1 MYWVSFTS
9 EFVDLNH
16 SSRSLDLKTGLGK
29 AQRPQLPHCK
39 TRPGSAVSCL
49 PLSHFAPL
57 PRMVLHQL
65 RFHSAA
71 DIRNLRMDWTF
82 YNSSQLHTT
91 CELPRKKKNSKKFSP
106 ALSPNSKSTHRRC
119 ADIQIF
125 PWNSGAV
132 RRTAEPKLKI
142 HLLEWKLWKNQS
154 SESALQLTTVCLERR
169 SYSSSS
175 SLLFSL
181 HPFNIQN
188 NSSLITYL
196 HSISHLTYRK
206 KALLLRE
213 TNKHTPV
220 FVPGTFGGLRH
231 LFIFTPTWGTPF

>member
-39 TRPGSAVSCL
+39 TRPGSAVVSCL

-57 PRMVLHQL
+57 PRMVLQQL

-91 CELPRKKKNSKKFSP
+91 CELPRHCPPTANQHTEEAPTSRSF
-106 ALSPNSKSTHRRC
+106 LG
-119 ADIQIF
+119 
-125 PWNSGAV
+125 NSGAV

-231 LFIFTPTWGTPF
+231 LFIFTPTWGTLF